1 VLRDIIEFYDEETF
15 LVLDGFDKA
24 IIGVEE
30 KNMLLIY
37 SVRKCLKILEK
48 QMSEE
53 EAIEYFYYNVVGSYV
68 ADKSPI
74 LCFDNL

>member
-1 VLRDIIEFYDEETF
+1 MIKEIIAHYEEETF

-24 IIGVEE
+24 IIGVDE

-37 SVRKCLKILEK
+37 SVKKCLKILEK
-48 QMSEE
+48 EMSNED
-53 EAIEYFYYNVVGSYV
+53 AIDYFYYNVVGSCV
-68 ADKSPI
+68 AEKSPI

>member
-1 VLRDIIEFYDEETF
+1 MIKEIIEHYEEETF

-37 SVRKCLKILEK
+37 SVKKCLKILEK
-48 QMSEE
+48 DMDYE
-53 EAIEYFYYNVVGSYV
+53 EAIDYFYYNVVGSCQSE
-68 ADKSPI
+68 KKPI
-74 LCFDNL
+74 LCFDIL